1 MMAEIPVLLLKTVG
15 LGLLTGF
22 VFGFLFKK
30 VAKIVLF
37 LLALGVVLVV
47 VLGHNEILDIDWL
60 STTEAYQ
67 EVFKDRFDEY
77 SSRLRILMRNAPFA
91 IGVVIGALIGLKK
104 G

>member
-1 MMAEIPVLLLKTVG
+1 MEETLTFLFQTLG

-37 LLALGVVLVV
+37 LVAVV
-47 VLGHNEILDIDWL
+47 VVVVIVFGHNEILDIDWL
-60 STTEAYQ
+60 STKERYQ
-67 EVFKDRFDEY
+67 GLFSQYFNHYSDRLKMFM
-77 SSRLRILMRNAPFA
+77 INTPFF
-91 IGVVIGALIGLKK
+91 IGLIIGGLVGLKK